1 MLRSSLLSK
10 TFLRVEP
17 MAKRA
22 VAKSAG
28 NAAALT
34 VPVSGLN
41 PAEPSERQVSTD
53 LPGNLDI
60 LNGEAE
66 LILRLIED
74 CIPDIFSQDR

>member
-1 MLRSSLLSK
+1 M
-10 TFLRVEP
+10 RVEP

-34 VPVSGLN
+34 VPVSGLK
-41 PAEPSERQVSTD
+41 PTEPSVRQVSTD

-60 LNGEAE
+60 LDGEAE
-66 LILRLIED
+66 LVLRLIED
-74 CIPDIFSQDR
+74 CIPDIFSQDG